1 MKKERKNEIRGITKI
16 RTKMWL
22 KKEEKKNKETM
33 YVYLE
38 NAFDYEQKQKIE
50 DEKVYMSI
58 HTHIPTYIPI

>member
-33 YVYLE
+33 CVYLE

-50 DEKVYMSI
+50 DEKVYMFI